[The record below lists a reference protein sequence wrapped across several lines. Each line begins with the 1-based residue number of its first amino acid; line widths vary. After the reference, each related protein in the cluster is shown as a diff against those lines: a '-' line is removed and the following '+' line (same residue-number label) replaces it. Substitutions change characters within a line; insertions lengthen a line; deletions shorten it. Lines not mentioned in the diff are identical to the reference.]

1 MQAVQ
6 ARKRENS
13 SRVEQMVVKKKMK
26 VCQKKKAEPAVK
38 LDSPVVENGGSEEIK
53 EVVIRPKEHANGGGG
68 SIEAMDMDLVK
79 VAEEAITEKSA
90 YARVIDTIRTFNTQ
104 YLHFVQVTFTFAH
117 KFQVYCILIY
127 LIFHFLPCFLYVLY
141 RKRKRGVVEK
151 TKSRKAKKLRRLASR
166 CL

>member
-1 MQAVQ
+1 MQAAQ

-13 SRVEQMVVKKKMK
+13 SPVEQMVVKKKMK
-26 VCQKKKAEPAVK
+26 VCQKKKAEPVVN

-53 EVVIRPKEHANGGGG
+53 EVISRPKEHANGGG
-68 SIEAMDMDLVK
+68 SIEAMDMDIVK

-104 YLHFVQVTFTFAH
+104 YLHFVQVTVTCAH

-127 LIFHFLPCFLYVLY
+127 LISYSFLPCFLMYSTGRGKEVWW
-141 RKRKRGVVEK
+141 KRRSQERPKN
-151 TKSRKAKKLRRLASR
+151 
-166 CL
+166 

>member
-1 MQAVQ
+1 MQAAAQ

-26 VCQKKKAEPAVK
+26 VCQKKKAETVVK
-38 LDSPVVENGGSEEIK
+38 LDSPVVENGGSEEIQ
-53 EVVIRPKEHANGGGG
+53 EVIIRPKEHANGGGDG
-68 SIEAMDMDLVK
+68 IEAMDMDLVK

-90 YARVIDTIRTFNTQ
+90 YGRVIDTIRTFNTQ
-104 YLHFVQVTFTFAH
+104 YLHFVQVTFTCAH

-127 LIFHFLPCFLYVLY
+127 LIFFTLLPYVLY

-151 TKSRKAKKLRRLASR
+151 MKSRKAKKLRRLASR